1 MAHQLVFSSETGKS
15 RTYPVAGGR
24 ISIGRHPQNTVVI
37 DHEFVSVYHAEV
49 VVEKGKTVLRD
60 LQSSNGTK
68 VNDKRVSEAALTE
81 GDEIRFGPIV
91 CHLRGEIWFGE
102 STGVPKTGAL
112 PNDFAGEN
120 PPAKISAKPNPAKK
134 DPAKKA
140 IPTSDVPKKSL
151 PKHETAKVAPAKI
164 EPPAENEEPL
174 TFLQKLRQHLGES
187 RYFVLS
193 LVIHSAVVILA
204 GSIVLYKAVTE
215 PPDFVAEGG
224 TGLISSTDDLTPPPE
239 TPADSVP
246 TEKIVQQTPT
256 VNTPTVDVIT
266 TSATASNFKVAV
278 PQVQVKISSAATLAR
293 AMAGMSR
300 GFTGALPG
308 SMSGRVGSG
317 RTRAMA
323 QNGMKPKSEQA
334 VMNGLIWLML
344 NQNADGSW
352 GDEFKGAMTG
362 FGLLCFLGH
371 GEIQD
376 SPQFGKTVGKALT
389 WVFENG
395 NKNEGRL
402 NMSDTFNQ
410 PGVYEHAICTYAL
423 GEYYTMTK
431 DRRVTELFTKAIGHI
446 VQGQG
451 PGGGWMYGY
460 DQSADDLSVSGWQ
473 IQALKAAHLS
483 QIKIAG
489 VDKALDKAMKYIER
503 VRGPKGGY
511 GYRGASDDYS
521 LTGVG
526 ILCQLFWRPDHAT
539 LGKGM
544 EWLLDQT
551 EKNKPVKYREN
562 SADLYAW
569 YYHTQACLMFGG
581 EAWKKWNGWFQDE
594 ICDAQ
599 NPDGSWP
606 IPGGG
611 TVGPQTQ
618 DNMTGAVY
626 RTSLCILML
635 EVFYRYMPT
644 TQG

>member
-1 MAHQLVFSSETGKS
+1 MAHQLVFSSETGKP

-24 ISIGRHPQNTVVI
+24 ISIGRHPANTVVI

-49 VVEKGKTVLRD
+49 VVENGKTVLRD

-68 VNDKRVSEAALTE
+68 VNDKRVSETALAE

-91 CHLRGEIWFGE
+91 CHLRGEIWFAE
-102 STGVPKTGAL
+102 STGVPKHGAL
-112 PNDFAGEN
+112 QNNSAGKN
-120 PPAKISAKPNPAKK
+120 PPVKISAKQNPAKK

-140 IPTSDVPKKSL
+140 TPTNDAPKKSP
-151 PKHETAKVAPAKI
+151 PKHEIPKAASAKI
-164 EPPAENEEPL
+164 EPPDEPDEPL
-174 TFLQKLRQHLGES
+174 TFLQKLQQHLGES
-187 RYFVLS
+187 RYFLLS
-193 LVIHSAVVILA
+193 LFMHSVIVILA
-204 GSIVLYKAVTE
+204 TTFVFYKAVIE

-224 TGLISSTDDLTPPPE
+224 TGLISSTEDLTPPPE

-246 TEKIVQQTPT
+246 TEKLAQQQTPN
-256 VNTPTVDVIT
+256 VNAPNVDVIT
-266 TSATASNFKVAV
+266 TSTTASNFKVAV

-317 RTRAMA
+317 RARAMA

-352 GDEFKGAMTG
+352 GDDFKGAMTG

-376 SPQFGKTVGKALT
+376 SPQFGKTVGKALS

-395 NKNEGRL
+395 NKHDGHL

-423 GEYYTMTK
+423 GEYFTMTK
-431 DRRVTELFTKAIGHI
+431 DKRVTELFKKSITHI
-446 VQGQG
+446 IEGQG

-489 VDKALDKAMKYIER
+489 VDPALDKAMKYIER

-511 GYRGASDDYS
+511 GYRGPSDDYS

-526 ILCQLFWRPDHAT
+526 ILCQLFWKPDRTTTTPAT
-539 LGKGM
+539 TG
-544 EWLLDQT
+544 
-551 EKNKPVKYREN
+551 PV
-562 SADLYAW
+562 
-569 YYHTQACLMFGG
+569 
-581 EAWKKWNGWFQDE
+581 
-594 ICDAQ
+594 
-599 NPDGSWP
+599 
-606 IPGGG
+606 
-611 TVGPQTQ
+611 
-618 DNMTGAVY
+618 
-626 RTSLCILML
+626 
-635 EVFYRYMPT
+635 
-644 TQG
+644 